1 MKFREIKQ
9 HHLPAIISITS
20 LFIMDSLAFYC
31 AYFITE
37 NVGSEFVGIKYPV
50 RVFIFIILIIYIGKR
65 YNPSPTVSRAHE
77 SKTIIQSIY
86 LIGITYICY
95 RIFSGSISIDKA
107 QYDLVFL
114 HSFIFIDIV
123 LRLLV
128 RSTQRYF
135 LTKGYGGRTTIIVGS
150 GEDAFNLADEMNRNL
165 SLGFVLRGYFNESE
179 SLHMSRY
186 CNYLGKP
193 IEIKTYLDIH
203 NINEMIIVLDNHE
216 HEKLLQIIGKF
227 NLYDICIK
235 IIPDMYEAI
244 TGQVRIETIRGLPLL
259 NINPDIITEY
269 QLFIKRAGDI
279 FLAITAL
286 ILFFPFNLLIA
297 FLVGVT
303 SPGKTFYKQ
312 VRVGLNGESFI
323 LIKFRTMYDNSEK
336 TTGPIWA
343 EEDDPRIT
351 PFGKFLRKYH
361 LDEFPQLLNVLRGDM
376 SVIGPRPERPE
387 IIEELIKN
395 IPYYPRRLKVKPGI
409 TGWAQIMGAY
419 DKSVGD
425 VHNKLKHDFYYIENM
440 SILLDLK
447 IILMTLWVVLRGS
460 GH

>member
-9 HHLPAIISITS
+9 HHIPAIISIMV

-31 AYFITE
+31 AYLVTE
-37 NVGSEFVGIKYPV
+37 NMGIEFVGIKYPF
-50 RVFIFIILIIYIGKR
+50 RVFIFIIFLIYISKC
-65 YNPSPTVSRAHE
+65 YNPSPIVSRSYE
-77 SKTIIQSIY
+77 SKTIIQLIY
-86 LIGITYICY
+86 LIGIVYICY
-95 RIFSGSISIDKA
+95 RISSKSISIDKA

-114 HSFIFIDIV
+114 HSFIFIDI
-123 LRLLV
+123 LFRLLI

-135 LTKGYGGRTTIIVGS
+135 LTKGYGGRATIIVGS
-150 GEDAFNLADEMNRNL
+150 SEDAFNLADEMNRNL

-179 SLHMSRY
+179 NIHMSRY
-186 CNYLGKP
+186 CNYLGTP
-193 IEIKTYLDIH
+193 VEIKTYLDNH
-203 NINEMIIVLDNHE
+203 NINEMIIVLDSHE

-269 QLFIKRAGDI
+269 QLFLKRSGDV

-286 ILFFPFNLLIA
+286 ILFCPFYLLIA
-297 FLVGVT
+297 LLVRMSSSGT
-303 SPGKTFYKQ
+303 ILYKQ
-312 VRVGLNGESFI
+312 VRVGLHGEPFV
-323 LIKFRTMYDNSEK
+323 LIKFRTMFDDSER

-343 EEDDPRIT
+343 EEDDPRVT
-351 PFGKFLRKYH
+351 PIGKILRKYH
-361 LDEFPQLLNVLRGDM
+361 FDEVPQLLNVLWGDM
-376 SVIGPRPERPE
+376 SIIGPRPERPK
-387 IIEELIKN
+387 IIEELLRD
-395 IPYYPRRLKVKPGI
+395 IPYYSHRLKVKPGI

-419 DKSVGD
+419 DRNIGD

-447 IILMTLWVVLRGS
+447 IIFMTLWVVLRGE
-460 GH
+460 GN

>member
-9 HHLPAIISITS
+9 HHMPAIFSITT
-20 LFIMDSLAFYC
+20 LFIMDILAFFC
-31 AYFITE
+31 AYLIAE
-37 NVGSEFVGIKYPV
+37 NTGSEFVGIKYPF
-50 RVFIFIILIIYIGKR
+50 RVLIFIIFLIYISKR

-77 SKTIIQSIY
+77 SKTIIQLIY
-86 LIGITYICY
+86 LIGIIYICY
-95 RIFSGSISIDKA
+95 RIVSKSISIDKA

-114 HSFIFIDIV
+114 HSFIFIDI
-123 LRLLV
+123 LFRLFV

-135 LTKGYGGRTTIIVGS
+135 LTKGYGGRATIIVGS

-165 SLGFVLRGYFNESE
+165 SLGFVLQGYFNESE
-179 SLHMSRY
+179 SVHMSRY
-186 CNYLGKP
+186 CNYLGTP
-193 IEIKTYLDIH
+193 IEIKAYLDNH
-203 NINEMIIVLDNHE
+203 NINEMIIVLDDHE

-227 NLYDICIK
+227 NLYNICIK

-269 QLFIKRAGDI
+269 QLFIKRTGDML
-279 FLAITAL
+279 FVITAL
-286 ILFFPFNLLIA
+286 ILFSPFYLLIA
-297 FLVGVT
+297 LLVRMS
-303 SPGKTFYKQ
+303 SPGKILYKQ
-312 VRVGLNGESFI
+312 IRVGLNGKTFV
-323 LIKFRTMYDNSEK
+323 LIKFRTMFDNSEK

-343 EEDDPRIT
+343 EADDPRIT
-351 PFGKFLRKYH
+351 VIGKFLRKYH
-361 LDEFPQLLNVLRGDM
+361 FDEIPQLLNVLWGDM
-376 SVIGPRPERPE
+376 SIIGPRPERPE
-387 IIEELIKN
+387 IIEELIKD
-395 IPYYPRRLKVKPGI
+395 IPYYSRRLKVKPGI

-419 DKSVGD
+419 DRSVGD

-447 IILMTLWVVLRGS
+447 IILRTLWAVLRGG

>member
-9 HHLPAIISITS
+9 HHMPAIISITV

-31 AYFITE
+31 AYLVTE
-37 NVGSEFVGIKYPV
+37 NMGSEFVGIKYPF
-50 RVFIFIILIIYIGKR
+50 RVFIIIIFLIYISKR
-65 YNPSPTVSRAHE
+65 YNPSPTVSRSHE
-77 SKTIIQSIY
+77 SKTIIQLIY
-86 LIGITYICY
+86 LIGIVYICY
-95 RIFSGSISIDKA
+95 RIFSKSISIDKA

-114 HSFIFIDIV
+114 HSFIFIDI
-123 LRLLV
+123 LFRLLV

-135 LTKGYGGRTTIIVGS
+135 LTKGYGGRATIIVGS

-165 SLGFVLRGYFNESE
+165 SLGFVLQGYFNEYE
-179 SLHMSRY
+179 SIHMSRY
-186 CNYLGKP
+186 CNYLGAP
-193 IEIKTYLDIH
+193 IEIKTYLDNH

-269 QLFIKRAGDI
+269 QLFIKRSGDI

-286 ILFFPFNLLIA
+286 ILFFPFYLLIA
-297 FLVGVT
+297 LLVRMSSSGT
-303 SPGKTFYKQ
+303 ILYKQ
-312 VRVGLNGESFI
+312 VRVGLNGETFV
-323 LIKFRTMYDNSEK
+323 LIKFRTMFDDSER

-351 PFGKFLRKYH
+351 PIGKILRKYH
-361 LDEFPQLLNVLRGDM
+361 FDEIPQLLNVLWGNM
-376 SVIGPRPERPE
+376 SIIGPRPERPK
-387 IIEELIKN
+387 IIEELVRD

-409 TGWAQIMGAY
+409 TGWAQIMGVY
-419 DKSVGD
+419 DRSVDD

-447 IILMTLWVVLRGS
+447 IIFMTLWVVLRGG